1 MAGDSMP
8 QFEFSYNTGGKM
20 NLPNPTVVSG

>member
-1 MAGDSMP
+1 MAGDGMP
-8 QFEFSYNTGGKM
+8 EFEYSYNTGGRM